1 MYSMIVW
8 NFSAS
13 GNLQAKEAIS
23 NRYKTIWKSLHIHRM
38 NDLPIS
44 ETLLNSAMNT
54 ARPFLQDKEPDFIL
68 ATEIEYEEKMFFA
81 TSNETCADKND
92 EIGWTEVST
101 KKTKKRH
108 RHTRPKSPLRHPLTT
123 LWIQDSLLKTWTYP
137 TMRCLA
143 SI

>member
-1 MYSMIVW
+1 
-8 NFSAS
+8 
-13 GNLQAKEAIS
+13 
-23 NRYKTIWKSLHIHRM
+23 M

-92 EIGWTEVST
+92 EIGWTKVST
-101 KKTKKRH
+101 KKTKKKTPPHSPEITAQTPTHNPMDSGFTIEEMDISDDAMLGLRFQ
-108 RHTRPKSPLRHPLTT
+108 TR
-123 LWIQDSLLKTWTYP
+123 YP
-137 TMRCLA
+137 TSVPRY
-143 SI
+143 